1 VRPTLALRAAVLAAI
16 AFLGALIG
24 IGILHSRDGHATA
37 LPKAAGWYTAKA
49 ASYQA
54 TASHRRTACGQL
66 LTSTTIG
73 VAHPVLPCGV
83 KIYIAYR
90 GRQVLTQVIDRGPS
104 VPGREFDLTKPLADK
119 IGLHGTQTIRWGFA
133 R

>member
-16 AFLGALIG
+16 AFLGALVG
-24 IGILHSRDGHATA
+24 IGILHSRDGHATP
-37 LPKAAGWYTAKA
+37 LPKAASWYTAKA
-49 ASYQA
+49 AAYQA
-54 TASHRRTACGQL
+54 TAGHRRTACGQL
-66 LTSTTIG
+66 LTQTTIG

-119 IGLHGTQTIRWGFA
+119 IGLHGTQTIKWGFA